1 MERAPNNED
10 LRMKAKRPRRQIT
23 LREFSGKAVF
33 ELVHPPGARQ
43 RAEDLAEVR
52 AMLAAGETE
61 VAEAELRWL
70 LEGYREL
77 LEAHQLLGQ
86 IAFDR
91 RDFELAR
98 SHFGRAYEM
107 GQAALGK
114 QFCGRLPYSRP
125 ANQPL
130 LAAAKGLA
138 LALLQLGQRDEATQV
153 VQRLLALDPSDPLS
167 AAGML

>member
-1 MERAPNNED
+1 
-10 LRMKAKRPRRQIT
+10 MKARRPRPQIT
-23 LREFSGKAVF
+23 LRELPGKAGF

-43 RAEDLAEVR
+43 RNADLAEVR
-52 AMLAAGETE
+52 AMLAAGETD

-86 IAFDR
+86 IAFDGG
-91 RDFELAR
+91 DLELAR

-107 GQAALGK
+107 GQAALGA
-114 QFCGRLPYSRP
+114 QFRGRLPYSCP
-125 ANQPL
+125 ANQPF

-138 LALLQLGQRDEATQV
+138 LVLARLDQRDEAAKV
-153 VQRLLALDPSDPLS
+153 RQRLLALDPSDPLQ
-167 AAGML
+167 AAGMF